1 MEIKSALTHS
11 GLLSFPRHRYIL
23 AIFTGCQAY
32 EAHLANENARM
43 AIEDTRSANERA
55 AEANER
61 AAEAQSKLADL
72 QEGKPHY

>member
-11 GLLSFPRHRYIL
+11 GLLSFPRHRYIFGDVHRL
-23 AIFTGCQAY
+23 PAY